1 MKFKLAH
8 KIYWESEEDVNTYR
22 ERSPLP
28 EYRRTTVSNADRHSD
43 GCVTI
48 AFGIRQFGVARW
60 RDARFAVNSPTL

>member
-8 KIYWESEEDVNTYR
+8 RVYWESEEDVNI
-22 ERSPLP
+22 SPLP
-28 EYRRTTVSNADRHSD
+28 EYRRTTVSNADMHSD
-43 GCVTI
+43 GWVTI